1 MRIFKRLGR
10 NQRGAGA
17 VEFAL
22 IAPVLFGF
30 IFAVA
35 QLGILFFAN
44 AGLRNA
50 VGEGARLATLYPR
63 PSDAQIIARITEK
76 KFGLDPAYLVG
87 PRIVNGTSAD
97 GASYADI
104 TMSYSAPMNFLMFD
118 MGPIKLTKT
127 RRVYT
132 QPAG

>member
-1 MRIFKRLGR
+1 MKMLRRLR
-10 NQRGAGA
+10 KNENGAGA

-30 IFAVA
+30 IFGVA

-44 AGLRNA
+44 AGLRNS

-63 PSDAQIIARITEK
+63 PSDEQIIAKITEK
-76 KFGLDPAYLVG
+76 KFGLDPAHLVG
-87 PRIVNGTSAD
+87 PTIVNGVSN
-97 GASYADI
+97 GAPYAEI
-104 TMSYSAPMNFLMFD
+104 SMSYSAPMNFLMFD
-118 MGPIKLTKT
+118 MGPITLTKT

-132 QPAG
+132 QPVL

>member
-1 MRIFKRLGR
+1 MRMFKRLPK
-10 NQRGAGA
+10 NERGASA

-30 IFAVA
+30 IFGIA

-44 AGLRNA
+44 AGLRNS

-63 PSDAQIIARITEK
+63 PSDEQIIAKITEK

-87 PRIVNGTSAD
+87 PTIVKGTSAD
-97 GASYADI
+97 GAPFAEI

-127 RRVYT
+127 RRVYI
-132 QPAG
+132 QPTG